1 MKIED
6 REDVTIENGEIS
18 SGSIEGND
26 DVNNSIEGDERN
38 QGDGMDGDVIEEDEQ
53 VIVEEKMVLKRGG
66 IEQEIESGM
75 TPEQM
80 IEMIKSGKNQ
90 IIEEQQF
97 ETQKTE
103 KTIEQEPEEGSE
115 ESDEE
120 SEEEESQESKPKQE
134 SQPIESQ
141 PIESQPIESKD
152 EPEDEEMS
160 SEESEE

>member
-38 QGDGMDGDVIEEDEQ
+38 QGDGMEGDVIEEDEQ

-66 IEQEIESGM
+66 IEQEIEPGM

-103 KTIEQEPEEGSE
+103 NIQQEEPEE
-115 ESDEE
+115 ESDEG
-120 SEEEESQESKPKQE
+120 SDEESQESKPKQ
-134 SQPIESQ
+134 
-141 PIESQPIESKD
+141 ESQPIESKD

>member
-26 DVNNSIEGDERN
+26 DVNNSFEGDERN

-103 KTIEQEPEEGSE
+103 KIEQEKPEEESE

-134 SQPIESQ
+134 SQPIES
-141 PIESQPIESKD
+141 KD